1 MHSTPVSVNDF
12 SARIFHLFDEQ
23 WLLLACGDLG
33 KRHFNAM
40 TISWGSMGTIWSRP
54 FVQVVVRPTRYTFD
68 FMNQYDTFTVSAFGE
83 SYRDALNLLGS
94 TSGRDGDK
102 IARSGLTPVASRE
115 VASPSF
121 AEAELVLECR
131 KLFWQDIDHR
141 HFVNASIEKHYPE
154 KDYHRMF
161 FGEVV
166 GILSATSA
174 IAP

>member
-1 MHSTPVSVNDF
+1 MSLKPISVKDF
-12 SARIFHLFDEQ
+12 SPRIFHLFEEQ
-23 WLLLACGDLG
+23 WLLLACGDFS

-40 TISWGSMGTIWSRP
+40 TISWGSLGTIWARP
-54 FVQVVVRPTRYTFD
+54 FVQVVVRPGRYTFE

-83 SYRDALNLLGS
+83 DHRDALGLLGS

-102 IARSGLTPVASRE
+102 IAASGLTPVASRG

-131 KLFWQDIDHR
+131 KLFWQDINPG
-141 HFVNASIEKHYPE
+141 HFVDPGIEKYYPE

-161 FGEVV
+161 FGELV
-166 GILSATSA
+166 GICGK
-174 IAP
+174 